1 MDVLAPVRAF
11 DRVQRR
17 HRALALPVAVL
28 KKFSDDQA
36 GNLAA
41 VMAYYAFF
49 SLFPLLLVF
58 TTVLGFVLADNPQA
72 QKDILDS
79 TLDADP
85 ARRRG
90 AQGRDAEGQ
99 RRGPRRRPRGHAA
112 RRASA

>member
-58 TTVLGFVLADNPQA
+58 TTVLGFVLADNPEA
-72 QKDILDS
+72 QKDILSS
-79 TLDADP
+79 TLNRSRWR
-85 ARRRG
+85 ARSSRP
-90 AQGRDAEGQ
+90 GRS
-99 RRGPRRRPRGHAA
+99 RAA
-112 RRASA
+112 AWPSRSGSS